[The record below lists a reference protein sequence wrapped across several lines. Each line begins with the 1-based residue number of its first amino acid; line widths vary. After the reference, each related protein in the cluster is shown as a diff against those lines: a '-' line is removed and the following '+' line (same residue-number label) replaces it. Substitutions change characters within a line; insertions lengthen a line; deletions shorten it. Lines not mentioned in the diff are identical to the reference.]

1 MGCSAGREAAQS
13 RGTGLESVKKHIETN
28 FNVAQNAIP
37 HILIVLVLSALSWLA
52 HAAEPVLRVAVLNHS
67 PPMSYTDP
75 AGKLTGFN
83 VEIMHALCEAMNA
96 RCEPV
101 SVTLERVVDAVAAG
115 EFDFAA
121 VSLLATPERRARV
134 LMTRPYY
141 RSISVWFARPGVRPG
156 AGRVALVKGG
166 VQYRYGTAH
175 AWSVIPVENH
185 DGIATALHQGSA
197 DATLL
202 PMATAL
208 ALQQDPRIRGL
219 GLTTAVLRDPE
230 LAGDVC
236 LSVNPRSPELA
247 DKLNEAIDLI
257 KRDGRFDRINSRFI
271 PFRLQ

>member
-1 MGCSAGREAAQS
+1 MARIAIF
-13 RGTGLESVKKHIETN
+13 HI
-28 FNVAQNAIP
+28 FLAWA
-37 HILIVLVLSALSWLA
+37 LVVGVMPAK
-52 HAAEPVLRVAVLNHS
+52 AAEPVLRVAVLNHS
-67 PPMSYTDP
+67 PPMSYTDSS
-75 AGKLTGFN
+75 GVLTGFN
-83 VEIMHALCEAMNA
+83 VEIMHVLCEVMHV

-101 SVTLERVVDAVAAG
+101 SVTLDRVVDAVAAG

-156 AGRVALVKGG
+156 SGRVALVKGG
-166 VQYRYGTAH
+166 VQHRYASAH
-175 AWSVIPVENH
+175 AWSVVPVESH
-185 DGIATALHQGSA
+185 DGIAVALQQGAA
-197 DATLL
+197 DGTLL

-208 ALQQDPRIRGL
+208 ALQQDARVKSL

-236 LSVNPRSPELA
+236 LSVNPRSPELV